1 MPFRKEAL
9 SDWRKRMK
17 FSQTQAAGKIGV
29 TQVYYSQLE
38 NGKRTPSLDILEVI
52 AQVTELNL
60 NQLMDASHPILP
72 SGTEAQRPRA

>member
-1 MPFRKEAL
+1 
-9 SDWRKRMK
+9 MK

-52 AQVTELNL
+52 AQVTELSL
-60 NQLMDASHPILP
+60 NQLMDASHPTPP
-72 SGTEAQRPRA
+72 SGTEARSPRAKRKERGQQ